1 MRRDPNHRTVTA
13 PPRRAARSIRT
24 LLDEANSRP
33 LAPED
38 LIRLRD
44 GPLLGRA
51 LHIAISKGDFT
62 PFYVQLMSH
71 LGISTIADSVK
82 DYIESTLR
90 IKLILGPEML
100 TGVSLHVYHFFTH
113 KKLFGVE
120 FLGRF
125 PAFYL
130 NSDMWLVIPT
140 GEVITLSHSVFF
152 EQASRVLARGME
164 TPDLFVQEFSRTGS
178 TLTIRQLI
186 QFQTLL
192 FQQGILDWYQVS
204 SSLDMQERALQ
215 ALARTLDCPF
225 EAIRD
230 VVGHES
236 LEFVCHPCREYLV
249 RRHWY

>member
-1 MRRDPNHRTVTA
+1 MRRDTQHRPIAAST
-13 PPRRAARSIRT
+13 RRPTRSIRA
-24 LLDEANSRP
+24 LLDEVNSRP
-33 LAPED
+33 LASED
-38 LIRLRD
+38 LIRMRD
-44 GPLLGRA
+44 GPLLARA
-51 LHIAISKGDFT
+51 LYLAVSKGDFN

-90 IKLILGPEML
+90 IKLILGPETL

-113 KKLFGVE
+113 KKLFGIE

-140 GEVITLSHSVFF
+140 GDVITLSHSVFF

-164 TPDLFVQEFSRTGS
+164 TPELFVQEFSRVGS

-192 FQQGILDWYQVS
+192 FQQGIMDWYQVS
-204 SSLDMQERALQ
+204 SSLEMQERALQ
-215 ALARTLDCPF
+215 SLARVLDCPF

-236 LEFVCHPCREYLV
+236 LEFVCHPCREYLAL
-249 RRHWY
+249 HNWY